1 MRIRI
6 VIAILAVVVAAASA
20 SAQQRR
26 PLPAFN
32 VTTPDG
38 TVAEG
43 ASLAMDGTWLL
54 VVVQPRCRPCDAL
67 LAHID
72 SDERPAAPRIV
83 VIGGGMDQSAVAALA
98 ATYPNMAASRWMAD
112 PAREAVQ
119 ALGIKAGPTV
129 FGLRAA
135 EIEWRLAG
143 SVRESRELE
152 SILFTWLE
160 KK

>member
-1 MRIRI
+1 MQIRT
-6 VIAILAVVVAAASA
+6 IAAIAVVLMATAAA

-32 VTTPDG
+32 VTTSDG

-54 VVVQPRCRPCDAL
+54 VFVQPRCTPCDAL
-67 LAHID
+67 LAHIN
-72 SDERPAAPRIV
+72 SDERPAATRIV
-83 VIGGGMDQSAVAALA
+83 VIGGGMNQPAVAALA
-98 ATYPNMAASRWMAD
+98 AKYPNMTASRWMAD
-112 PAREAVQ
+112 PEREAVQ

-135 EIEWRLAG
+135 DIEWRLAG

>member
-1 MRIRI
+1 MQIRTLI
-6 VIAILAVVVAAASA
+6 TIAAVVVAAASA

-26 PLPAFN
+26 PLPPFN
-32 VTTPDG
+32 VTMSDG
-38 TVAEG
+38 SVAEG
-43 ASLAMDGTWLL
+43 STLAIDGTWLL
-54 VVVQPRCRPCDAL
+54 VYVQPRCTPCDAL

-72 SDERPAAPRIV
+72 SDERPAASRIV
-83 VIGGGMDQSAVAALA
+83 VVGGGMDQAAVAELA
-98 ATYPNMAASRWMAD
+98 AKYPNLAAGRWVAD
-112 PAREAVQ
+112 PQREAVQ

-129 FGLRAA
+129 FGLRAMD
-135 EIEWRLAG
+135 IEWRLAG